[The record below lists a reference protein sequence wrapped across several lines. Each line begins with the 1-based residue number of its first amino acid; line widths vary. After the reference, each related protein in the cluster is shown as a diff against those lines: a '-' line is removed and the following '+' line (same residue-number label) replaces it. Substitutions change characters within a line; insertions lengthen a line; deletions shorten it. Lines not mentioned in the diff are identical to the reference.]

1 MTRLAT
7 SSLISAILLLG
18 SFVTLQAD
26 DAPRAVRQHV
36 ATVTLPPAASYT
48 IGLSASSNMTRQ
60 VAGWTV
66 NIRQCLLEND
76 SQSIARTLKLLTAQ
90 LEEIRRVIPKAALVE
105 LQKVPLWIS
114 PEYPGDK
121 PCGAYHPNINW
132 LREHGRD
139 PAMAK
144 SVEFTNVRIFD
155 AECRRMPVF
164 VLHELAHA
172 YHDRVLGY
180 DHAGIKAAYARAKV
194 SGIYDRVQ
202 RQDSEGRLSYD
213 RAYALKNEQ
222 EFFAETTEAFFGRND
237 MQPFTR
243 DELEKRDPETATL
256 LKHLWKVNP

>member
-66 NIRQCLLEND
+66 HIRQCLLEND